1 MTAFLAFT
9 VLGLVT
15 GAGYAVAASG
25 LVLTYSTTRVFN
37 VGHGAVAM
45 LMAFVFWQLN
55 DQMGLPVWLAL
66 LITVGVAAPVL
77 GWVAERIMMR
87 QLNDAPVSTTLV
99 VTVGLM
105 VMLIGVA
112 QAIWPATTARPVL
125 PFFQGNGFHVG
136 AFVTYHDLLTIASA
150 VVAAGS
156 LYALLTFSRVGVAMR
171 ATVDNRGLL
180 QLYGARPSLLSTLSW
195 AIGFALAAL
204 AGILLTP
211 VVQLNYFDL
220 TLLVISS
227 YAAAV
232 AGRLKSLP
240 WTFGGALLLGLLQS
254 YAVGYL
260 PHSPL
265 LSGVRAAI
273 PALFL
278 FAALLLS
285 PQAQLRI
292 GQIKGISGVPVP
304 SVRRALISGA
314 GLIAVVAV
322 LAFAMAPKHTDRMAL
337 GLILGIVMLSLVP
350 LTGYGGYVSLT
361 QFTFV
366 GIGAIVVARLDSPSP
381 LSILAGAAAAA
392 LVGVL
397 VALPALRL
405 QGLYLAL
412 STLAFGLLMDKL
424 VFQADFAFGFNG
436 SLEVPRLALPGVSLD
451 SPEAYAI
458 LSSVV
463 FTSVGLGVLAL
474 RRSRYGRILL
484 AMRDS
489 PAGCATLGLNLR
501 WTRVRL
507 FGLSAGI
514 AGLAGGLFGGLNQS
528 VAATDFQ
535 LFNSLPLLLL
545 AVVAGV
551 TSVSGSAIGGMV
563 LMLLPVVA
571 SEFAELGGIMF
582 LAIGIAALGLGRDPN
597 GVASRLFALGRWRP
611 GVSKPSIPFRR
622 PVPSYATGT
631 ASVSAG
637 ASAPVSP
644 AAEPA
649 ASARSSRE
657 GKW

>member
-1 MTAFLAFT
+1 
-9 VLGLVT
+9 
-15 GAGYAVAASG
+15 
-25 LVLTYSTTRVFN
+25 
-37 VGHGAVAM
+37 
-45 LMAFVFWQLN
+45 
-55 DQMGLPVWLAL
+55 
-66 LITVGVAAPVL
+66 
-77 GWVAERIMMR
+77 
-87 QLNDAPVSTTLV
+87 
-99 VTVGLM
+99 
-105 VMLIGVA
+105 
-112 QAIWPATTARPVL
+112 
-125 PFFQGNGFHVG
+125 
-136 AFVTYHDLLTIASA
+136 
-150 VVAAGS
+150 
-156 LYALLTFSRVGVAMR
+156 
-171 ATVDNRGLL
+171 
-180 QLYGARPSLLSTLSW
+180 
-195 AIGFALAAL
+195 
-204 AGILLTP
+204 
-211 VVQLNYFDL
+211 
-220 TLLVISS
+220 
-227 YAAAV
+227 
-232 AGRLKSLP
+232 
-240 WTFGGALLLGLLQS
+240 LLG
-254 YAVGYL
+254 
-260 PHSPL
+260 
-265 LSGVRAAI
+265 GVRAAI

-314 GLIAVVAV
+314 GLIVVVAV
-322 LAFAMAPKHTDRMAL
+322 LALAMAPKHTDRMAL

-381 LSILAGAAAAA
+381 LAILAGAVAAA

-458 LSSVV
+458 LSAVV
-463 FTSVGLGVLAL
+463 FTLVGLGVLAL

-489 PAGCATLGLNLR
+489 PVGCATLGLNLR

-571 SEFAELGGIMF
+571 AEFAELGGIMF
-582 LAIGIAALGLGRDPN
+582 LAIGVAALGLGRDPN

-611 GVSKPSIPFRR
+611 GAGTKPSVPFRR
-622 PVPSYATGT
+622 SVPAYATGS
-631 ASVSAG
+631 ASVSSSAHAG
-637 ASAPVSP
+637 AHVSP

-649 ASARSSRE
+649 TSARSSRE